1 MNEKEALDR
10 VKEICESNSYVEMCG
25 YLGFNHKSKN
35 FMVELHENISE
46 QPDKFF
52 MMDPLEYLMFK
63 DKYEMVA
70 VFHSHIEGDE
80 KPSEFDIKMSED
92 CCDPFLIY
100 SLITKKVHIYE
111 PKNITLDV
119 SILNRIKD
127 CNDQN

>member
-1 MNEKEALDR
+1 MNEKEALSK
-10 VKEICESNSYVEMCG
+10 VKELCESNSYVEMCG
-25 YLGFNHKSKN
+25 YLGFDHKLKK
-35 FMVELHENISE
+35 FVVELHENISE

-70 VFHSHIEGDE
+70 VFHSHIEGNE
-80 KPSEFDIKMSED
+80 KPSEFDIKMSEN